1 MPHPGIIGLML
12 TRYIREAMKR
22 ARFKT
27 LNDGTCF
34 GEIPGLDGVWAN
46 EAAVETCR
54 EVLQEVLE
62 EWLILKI
69 RDNDPVPRIGRV
81 GRNCSRFSGIWTSL
95 PSTDHADGAGAGLL
109 RWFGRDTSSDG
120 TVLRSRLLVTYRISV
135 SALAIK
141 HGHRD
146 PPIQIAEKPPS
157 TAKSTPFT

>member
-1 MPHPGIIGLML
+1 MRHPGIIGLML

-81 GRNCSRFSGIWTSL
+81 GLSL
-95 PSTDHADGAGAGLL
+95 KAA
-109 RWFGRDTSSDG
+109 
-120 TVLRSRLLVTYRISV
+120 
-135 SALAIK
+135 
-141 HGHRD
+141 
-146 PPIQIAEKPPS
+146 
-157 TAKSTPFT
+157 